1 MTDVPITATE
11 STGPL
16 SGQTVVLIGGSSGMG
31 LETARQARA
40 AGADVILTGRDVGRL
55 ERAAREVGALS
66 TASLDLGDPGALDEF
81 FAGLPTPIDHVFV
94 TGGGPMYV
102 PIADLDFDAALRVL
116 DEHLLGALR
125 LARASTGRVRPGG
138 SLTFVT
144 GTDARRPNVGS
155 NVAAILA
162 AALPVIAANIAVELA
177 PIRAN
182 VVAAGYVDTPLS
194 ARILGDDLERRRAEL
209 RATLP
214 IRRVVGPADVAATV
228 IHLITNTA
236 VTGATYDIDGG
247 QQLLP

>member
-1 MTDVPITATE
+1 MSETPTTA
-11 STGPL
+11 SGPL
-16 SGQTVVLIGGSSGMG
+16 TGQTVLLIGGSSGMG

-40 AGADVILTGRDVGRL
+40 AGADVILTGRDPDRL
-55 ERAAREVGALS
+55 ERAGREVGALR
-66 TASLDLGDPGALDEF
+66 TAQLDLSDPDGLESL

-102 PIADLDFDAALRVL
+102 PIADLDFAAALRVL

-125 LARASTGRVRPGG
+125 LARASATRVRPGG

-162 AALPVIAANIAVELA
+162 VALPAIAANIAVELA

-194 ARILGDDLERRRAEL
+194 ARILGADLERRRAEL

-214 IRRVVGPADVAATV
+214 IRRVVGPADVASVV
-228 IHLITNTA
+228 IHLMTNSA
-236 VTGATYDIDGG
+236 VTGATYDVDGG